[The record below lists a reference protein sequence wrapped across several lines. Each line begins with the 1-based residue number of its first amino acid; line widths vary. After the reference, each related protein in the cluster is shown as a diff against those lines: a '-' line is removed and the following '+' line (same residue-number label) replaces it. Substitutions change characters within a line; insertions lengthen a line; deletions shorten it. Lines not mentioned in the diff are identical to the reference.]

1 MKKISFIIGITVVA
15 LVACSKLGVLQALL
29 LFFLVGAIPGTDL
42 TVPSSVMFFSIL
54 IAAWVVVFRF
64 TALKAL
70 EMRAVARLAK
80 AYNERKNN
88 LPKRR
93 FRQV

>member
-88 LPKRR
+88 QPKRR

>member
-1 MKKISFIIGITVVA
+1 MKKISFIVGSVAIA

-29 LFFLVGAIPGTDL
+29 LFFLVGVVPGTNL

-54 IAAWVVVFRF
+54 IVAWIIVFRF

-70 EMRAVARLAK
+70 EMHAIARLTK
-80 AYNERKNN
+80 AYNARKNN

-93 FRQV
+93 FGQV

>member
-1 MKKISFIIGITVVA
+1 MKKFSLIIGTAIIA

-29 LFFLVGAIPGTDL
+29 LFFLVGAIPGTTL
-42 TVPSSVMFFSIL
+42 TVPSSVMLFFIL
-54 IAAWVVVFRF
+54 IAAWLVIFRF

-70 EMRAVARLAK
+70 EKRALMRLAK
-80 AYNERKNN
+80 AYAERKSH

-93 FRQV
+93 FGQV

>member
-1 MKKISFIIGITVVA
+1 MKKFSFIVGSVTIA
-15 LVACSKLGVLQALL
+15 LVVCSKLGVLQALL
-29 LFFLVGAIPGTDL
+29 LFFLVGAVPGTNL
-42 TVPSSVMFFSIL
+42 TVPSSVMLFSIL

-70 EMRAVARLAK
+70 EMRAIARLVK
-80 AYNERKNN
+80 AYNERKTN

-93 FRQV
+93 FGQI